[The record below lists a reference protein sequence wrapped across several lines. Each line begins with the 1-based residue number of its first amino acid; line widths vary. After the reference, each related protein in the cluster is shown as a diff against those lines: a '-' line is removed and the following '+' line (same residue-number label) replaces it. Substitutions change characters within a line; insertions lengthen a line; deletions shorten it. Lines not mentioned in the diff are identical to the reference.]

1 MPAVM
6 PLPVQQRLFWQWV
19 PERLPLRRS
28 MRCYAEKREPLWQN
42 HTATEKGLLNM
53 SKNFARLGLAAS
65 TAALT
70 GAVCSVTAFAESG
83 GGKSAS
89 GSGFGTVGYLIFMV
103 LLFAVMYF
111 ILIRP
116 QKKKDK
122 EAKAMQSSLQVGD
135 EIVTIGGIVGLVV
148 QVNEDNIVIET
159 TGNRN
164 KIRLKNWA
172 VQENLTMTE
181 NAKRKQEAQIA
192 AAKEKR
198 AGKKKKK
205 DSDDSDQGMLKD

>member
-1 MPAVM
+1 MTKKYSRIIAVIM
-6 PLPVQQRLFWQWV
+6 LVIAIVFIFIALNNPQASFPWSNTITYFI
-19 PERLPLRRS
+19 
-28 MRCYAEKREPLWQN
+28 YA
-42 HTATEKGLLNM
+42 
-53 SKNFARLGLAAS
+53 
-65 TAALT
+65 
-70 GAVCSVTAFAESG
+70 V
-83 GGKSAS
+83 
-89 GSGFGTVGYLIFMV
+89 YILIMV

>member
-1 MPAVM
+1 MPVVM
-6 PLPVQQRLFWQWV
+6 PLLVQQRLFWQWV
-19 PERLPLRRS
+19 PERLLLCRS
-28 MRCYAEKREPLWQN
+28 MRYYAEKREPLWQN

-83 GGKSAS
+83 SGKSAS

>member
-1 MPAVM
+1 
-6 PLPVQQRLFWQWV
+6 
-19 PERLPLRRS
+19 
-28 MRCYAEKREPLWQN
+28 
-42 HTATEKGLLNM
+42 M

-70 GAVCSVTAFAESG
+70 GAVCSMTAFASGTSSTSTSG
-83 GGKSAS
+83 G
-89 GSGFGTVGYLIFMV
+89 GFGTVGYLIFMV

-122 EAKAMQSSLQVGD
+122 EAKAMQDSLQVGD

-148 QVNEDNIVIET
+148 QVNEDNIVIE
-159 TGNRN
+159 
-164 KIRLKNWA
+164 
-172 VQENLTMTE
+172 ENLTMTE

-192 AAKEKR
+192 AAKEKK
-198 AGKKKKK
+198 ASKKKKK
-205 DSDDSDQGMLKD
+205 GSDDSDQGMLKD

>member
-6 PLPVQQRLFWQWV
+6 PLPVRQRLFWQWV

-28 MRCYAEKREPLWQN
+28 MRYYAEKREPLWQN

-83 GGKSAS
+83 SGKSAS

>member
-1 MPAVM
+1 M
-6 PLPVQQRLFWQWV
+6 
-19 PERLPLRRS
+19 
-28 MRCYAEKREPLWQN
+28 
-42 HTATEKGLLNM
+42 
-53 SKNFARLGLAAS
+53 
-65 TAALT
+65 
-70 GAVCSVTAFAESG
+70 TAFASGTSSTSTSG
-83 GGKSAS
+83 G
-89 GSGFGTVGYLIFMV
+89 GFGTVGYLIIMV

-122 EAKAMQSSLQVGD
+122 EAKAMQDSLQVGD

-159 TGNRN
+159 TSNRN
-164 KIRLKNWA
+164 KLRIKNWA

-192 AAKEKR
+192 AAKEKK
-198 AGKKKKK
+198 ASKKKKK
-205 DSDDSDQGMLKD
+205 GSDDSDQGMLKD

>member
-1 MPAVM
+1 
-6 PLPVQQRLFWQWV
+6 
-19 PERLPLRRS
+19 
-28 MRCYAEKREPLWQN
+28 
-42 HTATEKGLLNM
+42 M

-70 GAVCSVTAFAESG
+70 GAVCSMTAFASGTSSTSTSG
-83 GGKSAS
+83 G
-89 GSGFGTVGYLIFMV
+89 GFGTVGYLIFMV

-122 EAKAMQSSLQVGD
+122 EAKAMQDSLQVGD

-159 TGNRN
+159 TSNRN
-164 KIRLKNWA
+164 KLRIKNW
-172 VQENLTMTE
+172 
-181 NAKRKQEAQIA
+181 EAQIA
-192 AAKEKR
+192 AAKEKK
-198 AGKKKKK
+198 ASKKKKK
-205 DSDDSDQGMLKD
+205 GSDDSDQGMLKD